1 MLSLFQCNPVFCQG
15 QEGRSTLRGLTSP
28 RINVPL
34 RLPTGLLHIKMD
46 LLDDSKTVCRV
57 AGGFTPSY
65 AYPGDAGAD
74 LCSSTDTVIPAREK
88 MLVSTGIRM
97 ALPEGHVGLIW
108 PRSGMAVKYG
118 IDCGAGV
125 IDSQYRG
132 EVKVLL
138 FNHSDGEYF
147 IKQGDRIA
155 QLLIQ
160 KVETVE
166 FLPVDDLDATD
177 RAEAGFGSTGPA

>member
-1 MLSLFQCNPVFCQG
+1 M
-15 QEGRSTLRGLTSP
+15 TLRGLTNP
-28 RINVPL
+28 IARFPL
-34 RLPTGLLHIKMD
+34 RLSAGLHHIKMD
-46 LLDDSKTVCRV
+46 ILDESKTVCRV
-57 AGGFTPSY
+57 TGGFAPSY

-74 LCSSTDTVIPAREK
+74 LCSAADTVIPARGK
-88 MLVSTGIRM
+88 MLVATGIRI

-108 PRSGMAVKYG
+108 PRSGMAVKHG

-138 FNHSDGEYF
+138 FNHSDGEHF
-147 IKQGDRIA
+147 IKKGDRIA

-177 RAEAGFGSTGPA
+177 RSGNGFGSTGPA

>member
-1 MLSLFQCNPVFCQG
+1 
-15 QEGRSTLRGLTSP
+15 
-28 RINVPL
+28 
-34 RLPTGLLHIKMD
+34 MD
-46 LLDDSKTVCRV
+46 ILDESKTVCRV

-74 LCSSTDTVIPAREK
+74 LCAAAETVIPARGK
-88 MLVSTGIRM
+88 MLVATSIRL
-97 ALPEGHVGLIW
+97 ALPDGHVGLIW
-108 PRSGMAVKYG
+108 PRSGMAVKHG

-138 FNHSDGEYF
+138 FNHSDGKYL

-155 QLLIQ
+155 QLLVQ

-177 RAEAGFGSTGPA
+177 RFGNGFGSTD

>member
-1 MLSLFQCNPVFCQG
+1 MTDPIVSF
-15 QEGRSTLRGLTSP
+15 
-28 RINVPL
+28 PL
-34 RLPTGLLHIKMD
+34 RFSAGLLYIKMNT
-46 LLDDSKTVCRV
+46 LDESKTVCRV
-57 AGGFTPSY
+57 AGGVTPSY

-74 LCSSTDTVIPAREK
+74 LCSAADTVIPARGK
-88 MLVSTGIRM
+88 MLVATGIRL

-108 PRSGMAVKYG
+108 PRSGLAVKHG

-138 FNHSDGEYF
+138 FNHSDGEHF
-147 IKQGDRIA
+147 IKKGDRIA

-166 FLPVDDLDATD
+166 FLPVDNLDDTN
-177 RAEAGFGSTGPA
+177 RSESGFGSTGPA

>member
-1 MLSLFQCNPVFCQG
+1 MD
-15 QEGRSTLRGLTSP
+15 TLD
-28 RINVPL
+28 
-34 RLPTGLLHIKMD
+34 K
-46 LLDDSKTVCRV
+46 SKTVCRV
-57 AGGFTPSY
+57 AGGITPAY

-74 LCSSTDTVIPAREK
+74 LCSAVDIVIPARGK
-88 MLVSTGIRM
+88 MLVDTGIRL
-97 ALPEGHVGLIW
+97 ALPDGHVGLIW
-108 PRSGMAVKYG
+108 PRSGMAVKHG

-138 FNHSDGEYF
+138 FNHSDGEHF

-155 QLLIQ
+155 QLLVQ

-166 FLPVDDLDATD
+166 FLPVDNLDDTD
-177 RAEAGFGSTGPA
+177 RSGNGFGSTGPT

>member
-1 MLSLFQCNPVFCQG
+1 M
-15 QEGRSTLRGLTSP
+15 TLTGLTHP
-28 RINVPL
+28 HAHVIL
-34 RLPTGLLHIKMD
+34 HLPAGLLHIKMD
-46 LLDDSKTVCRV
+46 ILNESKTVCRV

-74 LCSSTDTVIPAREK
+74 LCAAAETVIPARGK
-88 MLVSTGIRM
+88 MLVATGIRL
-97 ALPEGHVGLIW
+97 ALPDGHVGLIW
-108 PRSGMAVKYG
+108 PRSGMAVKHG

-138 FNHSDGEYF
+138 FNHSDREYF

-155 QLLIQ
+155 QLLVQ

-177 RAEAGFGSTGPA
+177 RCGNGFGSTG

>member
-1 MLSLFQCNPVFCQG
+1 MTAPIVSF
-15 QEGRSTLRGLTSP
+15 
-28 RINVPL
+28 PL
-34 RLPTGLLHIKMD
+34 RFSAGLLYIKMNT
-46 LLDDSKTVCRV
+46 LDESKTVCRV
-57 AGGFTPSY
+57 AGGVTPSY

-74 LCSSTDTVIPAREK
+74 LCSAADTVIPARGK
-88 MLVSTGIRM
+88 MLVATGIRL

-108 PRSGMAVKYG
+108 PRSGLAVKHG

-138 FNHSDGEYF
+138 FNHSDGEHF
-147 IKQGDRIA
+147 IKKGDRIA

-166 FLPVDDLDATD
+166 FLSVDNLDATD
-177 RAEAGFGSTGPA
+177 RSGSGFGSTD